1 MSYIQKQETKVVQ
14 VFIKHE
20 DKQELELLGQRKIQ
34 IYHGFKDKAIILGD
48 NRQVELFDGKWIYLV
63 K

>member
-1 MSYIQKQETKVVQ
+1 MSYLSKQETKIVQ

-20 DKQELELLGQRKIQ
+20 DKELELLGQKKIQ
-34 IYHGFKDKAIILGD
+34 LYHRFKDKAIILGD
-48 NRQVELFDGKWIYLV
+48 GRQVELFDGKWIYLV